1 MHTAYGSPERYDKEE
16 TKKEFLRQPSMIV
29 SQGMINETEWMSEI
43 SQYPT
48 PHHFTRVS
56 PGLVPLL
63 HSEPD
68 PPTGSTR
75 LESALMSI
83 PALKRGRPTDEI
95 YVCQACFSLD
105 CASSVRHSVDMLG
118 AVFHFFVRSG
128 LGLLGYPFI
137 EFGLMLAKYLD

>member
-56 PGLVPLL
+56 PGLVPLNPTLQRDQHASNLPSCPSL
-63 HSEPD
+63 H
-68 PPTGSTR
+68 
-75 LESALMSI
+75 
-83 PALKRGRPTDEI
+83 
-95 YVCQACFSLD
+95 
-105 CASSVRHSVDMLG
+105 
-118 AVFHFFVRSG
+118 
-128 LGLLGYPFI
+128 
-137 EFGLMLAKYLD
+137 